1 MATLLDKEKFFQ
13 AFNIKEDDFK
23 DTGLTWD
30 ELTKIYNNYLD
41 YIPLLESTGKTIA
54 DILRTHPDAHTV
66 RMRIKDPEHLIEKLI
81 RKKINN
87 KDFSFD
93 VQNYRSKITDLIGI
107 RILHLYKDQAKNID
121 EMIRGNWDLAEPVT
135 IYFREGDMDE
145 KQQTKLKDEGEF
157 NPEKH
162 SAGYR
167 SWHYLIKSQI
177 TKQETLA
184 EIQVRTIFEEGWSEI
199 DHQLRYPYNVEDQIL
214 TNQLLVL
221 NRLAGSADEMVE
233 SIRETLVM
241 SNKMYKE
248 KQDLEEE
255 IKELRKTIEQLE
267 LEEQQSKALLNKVDR
282 IEEKQIKYNP
292 QSTAISNLYRNINKD
307 IGERLKGSLGLKADD
322 FKITSHEPIRLS
334 DMGDE
339 NKLKLK
345 L

>member
-23 DTGLTWD
+23 NTGLTWD
-30 ELTKIYNNYLD
+30 ELTKIYNNYLG

-54 DILRTHPDAHTV
+54 DILRTHSDAHTV
-66 RMRIKDPEHLIEKLI
+66 RMRIKDPDHLIEKLI

-87 KDFSFD
+87 QDFSFD

-121 EMIRGNWDLAEPVT
+121 EMIRENWDLAEPVT

-145 KQQTKLKDEGEF
+145 KQQAKLKDEGEF

-292 QSTAISNLYRNINKD
+292 QSTAISNLYRKITED
-307 IGERLKGSLGLKADD
+307 IGGTLKGSLGLKADD